1 MRITSSDIYTY
12 YNPSLCELRLFL
24 DAQGREEKSPRSA
37 FEEVIIRMGVAHE
50 RQHLETLDNVIDLGD
65 GAMDERLV
73 RTADEIDA
81 GDRIIY
87 QSVLK
92 TDIEIG
98 GARWEILGI
107 PDFLIPDGEGSHIIR
122 DSKIARRI
130 GGDDHPEI
138 TLQLGVYGWLFR
150 QSIGREP
157 SALQVHSGSGEV
169 VDVPYI
175 GDADVLGLLER
186 LAAIK
191 TADSEPYSPP
201 GWSKC
206 SHCCFKHYC
215 WPRAEE
221 ARSVALVPSV
231 DQGMVLALRAQ
242 GVITMDDLLAN
253 FNEEQL
259 AELQRPWGSSMRR
272 VGDSGA
278 AGALREAKALTTG
291 QEIMIAPPELPDSD
305 NWVAFDLEGLPPQ
318 LDELDKVY
326 LWGMQ
331 VFGTKPGEF
340 QAAVAGFGENGDRE
354 GWEDFLAKS
363 KAIFDEYGDLPF
375 VHWAPYEKSKIKTY
389 IERYGDVDGIAAR
402 VRDNLLDLLPVT
414 KKSIALPLPSYS
426 LKVIEKYVRFERTQ
440 DEFGGDWSIA
450 KYIEA
455 VETED
460 EDQRNT
466 LMDGILYY
474 NREDLEATWAV
485 LGWLSGKDI

>member
-1 MRITSSDIYTY
+1 MRITPSNVYTY
-12 YNPSLCELRLFL
+12 FNPSPCELRLFL
-24 DAQGREEKSPRSA
+24 DAQGEEEKAPRSA
-37 FEEVIIRMGVAHE
+37 FEEVIMRMGDEHE
-50 RQHLETLDNVIDLGD
+50 RQHLGKLENVIDLSG
-65 GAMDERLV
+65 GTFDERIA
-73 RTADEIDA
+73 RTAGEIDV
-81 GDRIIY
+81 GDRVIY
-87 QSVLK
+87 QGVLK
-92 TDIEIG
+92 ADVDIG
-98 GARWEILGI
+98 GKVVEVLGV
-107 PDFLIPDGEGSHIIR
+107 PDFMIPDGEGGHIIR
-122 DSKIARRI
+122 DSKMARRI
-130 GGDDHPEI
+130 NERDHPEI
-138 TLQLGVYGWLFR
+138 FLQLGIYGWLFG
-150 QSIGREP
+150 QSIGRES

-169 VDVPYI
+169 VDVSYI
-175 GDADVLGLLER
+175 GDTEVLGLLDQF
-186 LAAIK
+186 AAIK

-221 ARSVALVPSV
+221 SRSVALVPSV

-242 GVITMDDLLAN
+242 GVNTMNDLLAN
-253 FNEEQL
+253 FNEDQL
-259 AELQRPWGSSMRR
+259 AELQRPWGSSTRR
-272 VGDSGA
+272 VGNSRA
-278 AGALREAKALTTG
+278 AGALREAKALASG
-291 QEIMIAPPELPDSD
+291 EEIMIAPPELPDCD

-402 VRDNLLDLLPVT
+402 VKDNLLDLLPVT
-414 KKSIALPLPSYS
+414 KKSMALPLPSYS
-426 LKVIEKYVRFERTQ
+426 LKVIERHVGFERTQ

-460 EDQRNT
+460 EDQRNA
-466 LMDGILYY
+466 LMADILKY

-485 LGWLSGKDI
+485 LDWLRTLE